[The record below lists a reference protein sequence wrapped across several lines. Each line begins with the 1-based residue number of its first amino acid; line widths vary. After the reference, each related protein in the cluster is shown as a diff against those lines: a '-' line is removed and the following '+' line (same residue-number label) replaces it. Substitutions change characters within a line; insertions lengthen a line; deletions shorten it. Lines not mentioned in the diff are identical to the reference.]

1 MEILF
6 AILFFVIGSI
16 CAAAKGDTSGLEI
29 IFSILMV
36 FGLFY
41 LVYKVGMFGA
51 VVIIAIV
58 LVIIFAIAMRN
69 NKDNTS
75 K

>member
-16 CAAAKGDTSGLEI
+16 CAAAKGDTSGLEVI
-29 IFSILMV
+29 LSILMV

-51 VVIIAIV
+51 VVIIAII
-58 LVIIFAIAMRN
+58 LAIIFAIAMRN
-69 NKDNTS
+69 DKNNTS